1 MEVNKAQWPEGTTV
15 DLEGY
20 YSPEGEMLNSEPHT
34 QEFVDAWNADII
46 EEAVSNIVDAWNGV
60 VTPTAVEADI
70 IEEAV
75 SNIVTEKSSKA
86 EMEIEARK
94 HGLELDRRQ
103 SKKSLWGKL
112 KKVMK

>member
-1 MEVNKAQWPEGTTV
+1 MQVNKEQWPEGTTV

-34 QEFVDAWNADII
+34 QEFVDAWN
-46 EEAVSNIVDAWNGV
+46 GV
-60 VTPTAVEADI
+60 VTPAESKMVGYEDA
-70 IEEAV
+70 IEKAV

-86 EMEIEARK
+86 EMETEARK

>member
-34 QEFVDAWNADII
+34 QEFVDAWNGVEIPPPAR
-46 EEAVSNIVDAWNGV
+46 AVDTSAANNSPI
-60 VTPTAVEADI
+60 
-70 IEEAV
+70 
-75 SNIVTEKSSKA
+75 TEKSSKGD
-86 EMEIEARK
+86 MENEARK
-94 HGLELDRRQ
+94 HGLELDRRK
-103 SKKSLWGKL
+103 SKKSLWGQL

>member
-15 DLEGY
+15 TLEGF

-34 QEFVDAWNADII
+34 QEFVDAWNGVTPVESKMVGYEDAI
-46 EEAVSNIVDAWNGV
+46 EKAVSDLKK
-60 VTPTAVEADI
+60 
-70 IEEAV
+70 V
-75 SNIVTEKSSKA
+75 SLTEKSSKTD
-86 EMEIEARK
+86 METEARK

>member
-1 MEVNKAQWPEGTTV
+1 MQVNKEQWPEGTTV

-20 YSPEGEMLNSEPHT
+20 YSPDGEMLNSEPHT
-34 QEFVDAWNADII
+34 QEFVDAWN
-46 EEAVSNIVDAWNGV
+46 G
-60 VTPTAVEADI
+60 VTPVESKMVGYADA
-70 IEEAV
+70 IEKAV

-86 EMEIEARK
+86 EMETEARK

>member
-34 QEFVDAWNADII
+34 QEFVDAWNGVVTPAESTMVGYEDAI
-46 EEAVSNIVDAWNGV
+46 EKAVSNIL
-60 VTPTAVEADI
+60 
-70 IEEAV
+70 
-75 SNIVTEKSSKA
+75 TEKSSKA

>member
-34 QEFVDAWNADII
+34 QEFVDAWNGVVPPTTVETDII
-46 EEAVSNIVDAWNGV
+46 EK
-60 VTPTAVEADI
+60 
-70 IEEAV
+70 AV

>member
-20 YSPEGEMLNSEPHT
+20 YSPEGEILNSEPHT
-34 QEFVDAWNADII
+34 QEFVDAWNGVATPAESKMVGYEDAI
-46 EEAVSNIVDAWNGV
+46 EK
-60 VTPTAVEADI
+60 
-70 IEEAV
+70 AV

-86 EMEIEARK
+86 EMETEARK

>member
-1 MEVNKAQWPEGTTV
+1 MQVNKEQWPEGTTV

-20 YSPEGEMLNSEPHT
+20 YSPDGEMLNSEPHT
-34 QEFVDAWNADII
+34 QEFVDAWN
-46 EEAVSNIVDAWNGV
+46 GV
-60 VTPTAVEADI
+60 VTPAESTMVGYEDA
-70 IEEAV
+70 IEKAV
-75 SNIVTEKSSKA
+75 SDLKKVSLTEKSSKTD
-86 EMEIEARK
+86 METEARK

>member
-1 MEVNKAQWPEGTTV
+1 MKINKAQGPEGTTV

-20 YSPEGEMLNSEPHT
+20 YSPEGEILNSEPHT
-34 QEFVDAWNADII
+34 QEFVDAWNGVTPVESKMVGYADAI
-46 EEAVSNIVDAWNGV
+46 EKAVSDLKK
-60 VTPTAVEADI
+60 
-70 IEEAV
+70 V
-75 SNIVTEKSSKA
+75 SLTEKSSKTD
-86 EMEIEARK
+86 METEARK

>member
-1 MEVNKAQWPEGTTV
+1 MEVNKAAWPEGTTV

-46 EEAVSNIVDAWNGV
+46 EEAVSNIV
-60 VTPTAVEADI
+60 
-70 IEEAV
+70 
-75 SNIVTEKSSKA
+75 TEKSSKA
-86 EMEIEARK
+86 EMEMEARK

>member
-1 MEVNKAQWPEGTTV
+1 MEVNKAAWPEGTTV

-34 QEFVDAWNADII
+34 QEFVDAWNGVVTPAESTMVGYEDAI
-46 EEAVSNIVDAWNGV
+46 EKAVSNIL
-60 VTPTAVEADI
+60 
-70 IEEAV
+70 
-75 SNIVTEKSSKA
+75 TEKSSKA

>member
-34 QEFVDAWNADII
+34 QEFVDAWNGVTPVESKMVGYADAI
-46 EEAVSNIVDAWNGV
+46 EKAVSDLKK
-60 VTPTAVEADI
+60 
-70 IEEAV
+70 V
-75 SNIVTEKSSKA
+75 SLTEKSSKTD
-86 EMEIEARK
+86 METEARK
-94 HGLELDRRQ
+94 HGLELDRRK
-103 SKKSLWGKL
+103 SKKSLWGQL

>member
-34 QEFVDAWNADII
+34 QEFVDAWN
-46 EEAVSNIVDAWNGV
+46 GV

-86 EMEIEARK
+86 EMEMDDLTYAEKLTAGI
-94 HGLELDRRQ
+94 
-103 SKKSLWGKL
+103 KKRS
-112 KKVMK
+112 

>member
-34 QEFVDAWNADII
+34 QEFVDAWN
-46 EEAVSNIVDAWNGV
+46 GV
-60 VTPTAVEADI
+60 VTPAESKMVGYEDA
-70 IEEAV
+70 IEKAV

-86 EMEIEARK
+86 EMETEARK

>member
-1 MEVNKAQWPEGTTV
+1 MV
-15 DLEGY
+15 GY
-20 YSPEGEMLNSEPHT
+20 E
-34 QEFVDAWNADII
+34 DAI
-46 EEAVSNIVDAWNGV
+46 EK
-60 VTPTAVEADI
+60 
-70 IEEAV
+70 AV

-86 EMEIEARK
+86 EMETEARK

>member
-34 QEFVDAWNADII
+34 QEFVDAWN
-46 EEAVSNIVDAWNGV
+46 GV

-86 EMEIEARK
+86 EMETEARK

>member
-1 MEVNKAQWPEGTTV
+1 MQVNKDQWPEGTTV

-34 QEFVDAWNADII
+34 QEFVDAWNGVVAPTTYHQHVI
-46 EEAVSNIVDAWNGV
+46 EEAVA
-60 VTPTAVEADI
+60 
-70 IEEAV
+70 
-75 SNIVTEKSSKA
+75 NIVTEKSSKA